1 VDDRQIARDM
11 LDAQEG
17 TGSVPILDAASAK
30 ELLRRARRIAI
41 VGASADPGRPS
52 HSVMRYLQHH
62 GYECV
67 PVNPNVREV
76 LNVPAYRTLTEAVR
90 STGQFDIVDVFRR
103 PEHAVEIAREAAEI
117 GARAFWLQLGV
128 VNWEAAE
135 VASAAGMPVVMDRC
149 TAMDH
154 RAMRERNRSA

>member
-1 VDDRQIARDM
+1 MDDRQIARAM

-17 TGSVPILDAASAK
+17 TGTVEILDAAAAT
-30 ELLRRARRIAI
+30 ELLRRATRIAV
-41 VGASADPGRPS
+41 VGASADPARPS

-76 LNVPAYRTLTEAVR
+76 LGVTAYRSLTEAVR

-103 PEHAVEIAREAAEI
+103 PEHAPEVAAEAARV
-117 GARAFWLQLGV
+117 GARALWLQLGV

-135 VASAAGMPVVMDRC
+135 IAAAAGMPVVMDRC

-154 RAMRERNRSA
+154 RAMRERDRVR